1 LKKIIYVKLKLID
14 KIKNKYNF
22 DKRAKNKKKKLKLKH
37 QQQRGQ
43 PVIFRGEERKQEEK
57 KYIGDKPL
65 HYHRHTP
72 HHKEDGMLTL
82 LMT

>member
-22 DKRAKNKKKKLKLKH
+22 DKRAKNKKKEELKLKH

-43 PVIFRGEERKQEEK
+43 TCNFQRRREKTRGKKGLLVTNHSTTTDTHHTIRK
-57 KYIGDKPL
+57 
-65 HYHRHTP
+65 RAC
-72 HHKEDGMLTL
+72 
-82 LMT
+82 

>member
-1 LKKIIYVKLKLID
+1 
-14 KIKNKYNF
+14 
-22 DKRAKNKKKKLKLKH
+22 LKLKH

-65 HYHRHTP
+65 HDHRHTP

-82 LMT
+82 LMTWQKRHFFPLEGAARIAQSARALTYFSI

>member
-22 DKRAKNKKKKLKLKH
+22 DKRAKNKKKKELKLKH

-57 KYIGDKPL
+57 KVYW
-65 HYHRHTP
+65 
-72 HHKEDGMLTL
+72 
-82 LMT
+82 